1 MHLEQV
7 ISKCG
12 NICSS
17 CPWGV
22 WVRKNQSD
30 DEWASYV
37 EDVKKYVGF
46 TPTKNPCHGC
56 QTPTENLAKDV
67 GVHNFLRGCSARKCA
82 FHNEIRN
89 CAYCSRY
96 PCDKIKALNAI
107 DRRRDAEQ
115 RIGESIPDEKYLA
128 YFRIFE
134 GKKTLDEIR
143 EGLRPEEIQEAK
155 TVEPKKS
162 KIAEFPEVGQKYTDY
177 RSLHNTLSIILNS
190 KLGLTDTDTLAGQ
203 EMLQERQSILF
214 RLLWM
219 VAYYGEIDGESLS
232 IDSITINA
240 HKKGTSGF
248 PTTEGS
254 WSHLLEFLSKVG
266 ILGEMKLADIDRSQ
280 LISPIGWLRDRIPK
294 SNDPAWH
301 LKVSLDKTLGGVSS
315 LKMLKSYAKALDEKY
330 NRRAFSMFTK
340 ADMRFLK
347 EKV

>member
-1 MHLEQV
+1 MYLKRV

-22 WVRKNQSD
+22 WVRKNQTD
-30 DEWASYV
+30 DEWATYV
-37 EDVKKYVGF
+37 EDVKNYVGF

-67 GVHNFLRGCSARKCA
+67 GVHNFLRGCSARNCA

-107 DRRRDAEQ
+107 DRRRNAEQ
-115 RIGESIPDEKYLA
+115 RIGESISDEKYLA

-143 EGLRPEEIQEAK
+143 EGFRPEEIKEAK
-155 TVEPKKS
+155 TVEPKKT
-162 KIAEFPEVGQKYTDY
+162 KVVEFPEVGQKYTNY
-177 RSLHNTLSIILNS
+177 RSLYNILSSILNS
-190 KLGLTDTDTLAGQ
+190 KLGLSDIDTLAVQ
-203 EMLQERQSILF
+203 EMLEKRQSILF
-214 RLLWM
+214 RLLWIL
-219 VAYYGEIDGESLS
+219 ANYGAFDGKSLS
-232 IDSITINA
+232 VDAITIGA
-240 HKKGTSGF
+240 QKKGTSGF
-248 PTTEGS
+248 PTTEGA
-254 WSHLLEFLSKVG
+254 WSHWLEVLSK
-266 ILGEMKLADIDRSQ
+266 ISIHSEMKFADIDKAQ
-280 LISPIGWLRDRIPK
+280 LTSPIGWLRDRIPK

-301 LKVSLDKTLGGVSS
+301 LEISLDKTLGGTST
-315 LKMLKSYAKALDEKY
+315 LEMLKTYARILDEKY
-330 NRRAFSMFTK
+330 GERAFAMFTK